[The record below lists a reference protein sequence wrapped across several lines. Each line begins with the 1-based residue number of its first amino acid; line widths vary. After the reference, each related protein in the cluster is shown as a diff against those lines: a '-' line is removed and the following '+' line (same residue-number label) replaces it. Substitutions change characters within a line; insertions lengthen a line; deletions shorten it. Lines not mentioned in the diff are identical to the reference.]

1 MRGRVEG
8 DRLIFESMPGELPRL
23 RMVWD
28 AAAAPVIRWRN
39 EVAPDGEHFT
49 LVEEYALSPV

>member
-39 EVAPDGEHFT
+39 EVAPDGEHFM